1 MKKIIL
7 ILGVICALFS
17 TTLFGT
23 TLFGANS
30 VLKELDLDLKSLYN
44 ESTNPKDQN
53 ASKLELKSTKASR
66 AADITA
72 ALKDKQSSRVAEQK
86 TAKNIEQN
94 ASTEQNLAAQITPDE
109 RLKSKIRMLIMSDF
123 DKSSKAGIVLVK
135 DANTSASAKA
145 SGFKVVF
152 ESSANNASSASSA
165 DLLISKSD
173 LVLVN
178 AGLDTAFAAASLRI
192 NNSAGLPTA
201 FKLDFGSDTKK
212 FRKLLDAYRGAVA
225 ARSVRIFM
233 LGSGEVKSMD
243 ESAPASLSSHA
254 IGGLI
259 RAKLHFGGLIISA
272 DLSKISGYSTE
283 QKVNAFLGAGG
294 DIMYFSDS
302 AEASRAA
309 DILLKA
315 TQNGSIS
322 NARINKSFER
332 VGEVFN
338 IKESKPNLPF

>member
-7 ILGVICALFS
+7 ILGAVCALFS
-17 TTLFGT
+17 T

-44 ESTNPKDQN
+44 ESINLKDQN

-72 ALKDKQSSRVAEQK
+72 ALKDKQSSKAAEQK
-86 TAKNIEQN
+86 TAKNIE
-94 ASTEQNLAAQITPDE
+94 ASAEQNITAQITPDE
-109 RLKSKIRMLIMSDF
+109 RMRSKIRMLIMSDF
-123 DKSSKAGIVLVK
+123 DKSSKAGIVLVN

-152 ESSANNASSASSA
+152 ESSASSA
-165 DLLISKSD
+165 DLLLSKSD

-178 AGLDTAFAAASLRI
+178 AGLDTAFAAARLRI

-212 FRKLLDAYRGAVA
+212 FRKLLDTYRGAVA

-233 LGSGEVKSMD
+233 LGDGEIKSMD

-332 VGEVFN
+332 VGEVFD

>member
-7 ILGVICALFS
+7 ILGVVCALFS
-17 TTLFGT
+17 T

-44 ESTNPKDQN
+44 ESINLKDQN
-53 ASKLELKSTKASR
+53 ASKLELNSTKASR

-72 ALKDKQSSRVAEQK
+72 TLKDKQSSRAAEQK
-86 TAKNIEQN
+86 IAKNIE
-94 ASTEQNLAAQITPDE
+94 ASAEQNLTAQITPDE

-152 ESSANNASSASSA
+152 ESSASSA
-165 DLLISKSD
+165 DLLLSKSD

-178 AGLDTAFAAASLRI
+178 AGLDTALAAASLRI

-201 FKLDFGSDTKK
+201 FKLDFSSDTKK
-212 FRKLLDAYRGAVA
+212 FRRLLDTYRGAVA

-332 VGEVFN
+332 VSEVFN

>member
-7 ILGVICALFS
+7 ILGAVCALFS

-44 ESTNPKDQN
+44 ESINLKDQN
-53 ASKLELKSTKASR
+53 ASKLELNNTKASR

-72 ALKDKQSSRVAEQK
+72 VKKYKQSSRAAEQK

-109 RLKSKIRMLIMSDF
+109 RLRSKIRMLIMSDF
-123 DKSSKAGIVLVK
+123 DKNSKAGIVLVK

-145 SGFKVVF
+145 SDFKVVF
-152 ESSANNASSASSA
+152 ESSA
-165 DLLISKSD
+165 DIKPSKQWSD

-178 AGLDTAFAAASLRI
+178 AGLDTAFAAASLHI

-201 FKLDFGSDTKK
+201 FKLDFSSDTKK
-212 FRKLLDAYRGAVA
+212 FRRLLDIYRGAVA

-233 LGSGEVKSMD
+233 LGDGEIKSMD

-254 IGGLI
+254 IGRLI

-309 DILLKA
+309 DILLKT

-332 VGEVFN
+332 VGKVFN

>member
-1 MKKIIL
+1 MKKNIL
-7 ILGVICALFS
+7 ILGVVCALFS
-17 TTLFGT
+17 T

-44 ESTNPKDQN
+44 ESTNLKDQN

-72 ALKDKQSSRVAEQK
+72 ALKDKQSSRAAEQK
-86 TAKNIEQN
+86 TAKNIE
-94 ASTEQNLAAQITPDE
+94 ASAEQNLTAQITPDE

-123 DKSSKAGIVLVK
+123 DKSSKAGIVLVN
-135 DANTSASAKA
+135 DANTSASAKE

-152 ESSANNASSASSA
+152 ESSASSA
-165 DLLISKSD
+165 DLLLSKSD

-178 AGLDTAFAAASLRI
+178 AGFDTAFAATSLRI

-201 FKLDFGSDTKK
+201 FKLDFSSDTKK
-212 FRKLLDAYRGAVA
+212 FRRLLDTYRGAVA

-233 LGSGEVKSMD
+233 LGSGEIKSMD

>member
-7 ILGVICALFS
+7 ILGVVCALFS
-17 TTLFGT
+17 T

-44 ESTNPKDQN
+44 ESTNLKDQN
-53 ASKLELKSTKASR
+53 ASKLDLNSTKASR

-72 ALKDKQSSRVAEQK
+72 ALKDKQSSRAAEQK
-86 TAKNIEQN
+86 TAKNIE
-94 ASTEQNLAAQITPDE
+94 ASAEQNLTAQITPDE

-123 DKSSKAGIVLVK
+123 DKSSKAGIVLVN

-145 SGFKVVF
+145 SGFKVVL
-152 ESSANNASSASSA
+152 ESSASSA
-165 DLLISKSD
+165 NLLSSKSD

-178 AGLDTAFAAASLRI
+178 AGLDAAFAAARLHI

-201 FKLDFGSDTKK
+201 FKLDFSSDTKK
-212 FRKLLDAYRGAVA
+212 FRRLLDTYRGAVA

-233 LGSGEVKSMD
+233 LGSGEIKSMD
-243 ESAPASLSSHA
+243 ESTPASLSSHA

-302 AEASRAA
+302 AEANRAA

-332 VGEVFN
+332 VSEVFN

>member
-7 ILGVICALFS
+7 ILGVVCALFS
-17 TTLFGT
+17 T

-44 ESTNPKDQN
+44 ESANQKDQN
-53 ASKLELKSTKASR
+53 ASKLELNSTKASR

-72 ALKDKQSSRVAEQK
+72 ALKDKQSSKAAEQK
-86 TAKNIEQN
+86 TAKNIE
-94 ASTEQNLAAQITPDE
+94 ASAEQNITAQITPDE
-109 RLKSKIRMLIMSDF
+109 RMRSKIRMLIMSDF

-152 ESSANNASSASSA
+152 ESSVNNA
-165 DLLISKSD
+165 DLLPPKSD

-178 AGLDTAFAAASLRI
+178 AGLDTAFAAARLRI

-201 FKLDFGSDTKK
+201 FKLDFSSDTKK
-212 FRKLLDAYRGAVA
+212 FRKLLDTYRGAVA

-233 LGSGEVKSMD
+233 LGSGEIRSMD

-302 AEASRAA
+302 TEASRAV

-332 VGEVFN
+332 VSEVFN

>member
-7 ILGVICALFS
+7 ILGAVCALFS
-17 TTLFGT
+17 T

-44 ESTNPKDQN
+44 ESTNLKDQN

-72 ALKDKQSSRVAEQK
+72 ALKDKQSSRAAEQK

-123 DKSSKAGIVLVK
+123 DKSSKAGIVLVN
-135 DANTSASAKA
+135 DANASASAKT

-152 ESSANNASSASSA
+152 ESSASSA
-165 DLLISKSD
+165 DLLLSKSD

-201 FKLDFGSDTKK
+201 FKLDFSSDTKK
-212 FRKLLDAYRGAVA
+212 FRKLLDTYRGAVA

-272 DLSKISGYSTE
+272 DLSKISGYSIE

-302 AEASRAA
+302 AEASRAV

-332 VGEVFN
+332 VSEVFN

>member
-7 ILGVICALFS
+7 ILGVVCALFS
-17 TTLFGT
+17 T

-44 ESTNPKDQN
+44 ESTNLRDQN

-72 ALKDKQSSRVAEQK
+72 A
-86 TAKNIEQN
+86 AKHKKNTSAEQN
-94 ASTEQNLAAQITPDE
+94 ASAEQNLAAQITPDE

-123 DKSSKAGIVLVK
+123 DKSSKAGVVLVN

-152 ESSANNASSASSA
+152 ESSANNASSVNNA
-165 DLLISKSD
+165 DLLLSKSD

-201 FKLDFGSDTKK
+201 FKLDFSSDTKK
-212 FRKLLDAYRGAVA
+212 FRRLLDTYRGAVA

-233 LGSGEVKSMD
+233 LGSGEIKSMD

>member
-7 ILGVICALFS
+7 ILGVVCALFS
-17 TTLFGT
+17 T

-44 ESTNPKDQN
+44 ESTNLRDQN

-72 ALKDKQSSRVAEQK
+72 VKKDKQSSMAAEQK

-109 RLKSKIRMLIMSDF
+109 RMRSKIRMLIMSDF

-152 ESSANNASSASSA
+152 ESSA
-165 DLLISKSD
+165 DIKPSKQWSD

-201 FKLDFGSDTKK
+201 FKLDFSSDTKK
-212 FRKLLDAYRGAVA
+212 FRRLLDTYRGAVA

-332 VGEVFN
+332 VGKVFN

>member
-7 ILGVICALFS
+7 ILGVVCALFS
-17 TTLFGT
+17 T

-44 ESTNPKDQN
+44 ESIKPAEQN
-53 ASKLELKSTKASR
+53 ASKLDLNSTKASR

-72 ALKDKQSSRVAEQK
+72 AFKDKQSSRAAEQK
-86 TAKNIEQN
+86 TAKNIE
-94 ASTEQNLAAQITPDE
+94 ASVEQNITAQITPDE
-109 RLKSKIRMLIMSDF
+109 RLRSKIRMLIMSDF

-152 ESSANNASSASSA
+152 ESSASSA
-165 DLLISKSD
+165 DLLLSKSD

-201 FKLDFGSDTKK
+201 FKLDFSSDTKK
-212 FRKLLDAYRGAVA
+212 FRRLLDTYRGAVA

-233 LGSGEVKSMD
+233 LGSGEIKSMD

-315 TQNGSIS
+315 TQNDSIS

-332 VGEVFN
+332 VGKVFN
-338 IKESKPNLPF
+338 IKESKPNLSF

>member
-7 ILGVICALFS
+7 ILGAVCALFS

-44 ESTNPKDQN
+44 ESTNLKDQN
-53 ASKLELKSTKASR
+53 ASKLELNSTKASR

-72 ALKDKQSSRVAEQK
+72 VKKDKQSSRAAEQK

-109 RLKSKIRMLIMSDF
+109 RLRSKIRMLIMSDF

-152 ESSANNASSASSA
+152 ESSA
-165 DLLISKSD
+165 DIKPSKQWSD

-178 AGLDTAFAAASLRI
+178 AGLDTAFAAASLHI

-201 FKLDFGSDTKK
+201 FKLDFSSDTKK
-212 FRKLLDAYRGAVA
+212 FRKLLDTYRGAVA

-233 LGSGEVKSMD
+233 LGSGEIKSMD
-243 ESAPASLSSHA
+243 ESTPASLSSHA

-302 AEASRAA
+302 AEA
-309 DILLKA
+309 
-315 TQNGSIS
+315 
-322 NARINKSFER
+322 
-332 VGEVFN
+332 
-338 IKESKPNLPF
+338 

>member
-7 ILGVICALFS
+7 ILGVVCALFS
-17 TTLFGT
+17 T

-44 ESTNPKDQN
+44 ESTNLKDQN
-53 ASKLELKSTKASR
+53 ASKLELNSTKASR

-72 ALKDKQSSRVAEQK
+72 ALKDKQSSRAAEQK
-86 TAKNIEQN
+86 TAKNIE
-94 ASTEQNLAAQITPDE
+94 ASAEQNLTAQITPDE

-135 DANTSASAKA
+135 DANTSASAKE

-152 ESSANNASSASSA
+152 ESSASSA
-165 DLLISKSD
+165 DLLLSKSD

-201 FKLDFGSDTKK
+201 FKLDFSSDTKK
-212 FRKLLDAYRGAVA
+212 FRKLLDTYRGAVA

-233 LGSGEVKSMD
+233 LGSGEIKSMD

-338 IKESKPNLPF
+338 IKESKSNLPF

>member
-7 ILGVICALFS
+7 ILGVVCALFS
-17 TTLFGT
+17 T

-44 ESTNPKDQN
+44 ESINLKDQN
-53 ASKLELKSTKASR
+53 ASKLELNSTKASR

-72 ALKDKQSSRVAEQK
+72 ALKDKQSSRAAEQK
-86 TAKNIEQN
+86 TAKNIE
-94 ASTEQNLAAQITPDE
+94 ASAEQNLTAQITPDE

-123 DKSSKAGIVLVK
+123 DKSSKAGIVLVN

-152 ESSANNASSASSA
+152 ESSA
-165 DLLISKSD
+165 DIKPSKQWSD

-178 AGLDTAFAAASLRI
+178 AGLDTALAAASLRI

-201 FKLDFGSDTKK
+201 FKLDFSSDTKK
-212 FRKLLDAYRGAVA
+212 FRRLLDTYRGAVA

-233 LGSGEVKSMD
+233 LGSGEIKSMD

>member
-7 ILGVICALFS
+7 ILGAVCAFFS
-17 TTLFGT
+17 T

-44 ESTNPKDQN
+44 ESINLKDQN
-53 ASKLELKSTKASR
+53 ASKLELNSTKASR

-72 ALKDKQSSRVAEQK
+72 ALKDKQSSRAAEQK
-86 TAKNIEQN
+86 TAKNIE
-94 ASTEQNLAAQITPDE
+94 ASAEQNLTAQITPDE

-135 DANTSASAKA
+135 DANTSANAKA
-145 SGFKVVF
+145 SGFKVVL
-152 ESSANNASSASSA
+152 ESSASSA
-165 DLLISKSD
+165 DLLSSKSD

-178 AGLDTAFAAASLRI
+178 AGLDTAFAAARLRI

-201 FKLDFGSDTKK
+201 FKLDFSSDTKK
-212 FRKLLDAYRGAVA
+212 FRRLLDTYRGAVA

-233 LGSGEVKSMD
+233 LGDGEIKSMD

-332 VGEVFN
+332 VSEVFN

>member
-7 ILGVICALFS
+7 ILGVVCALFS
-17 TTLFGT
+17 T

-44 ESTNPKDQN
+44 ESTNLKDQN
-53 ASKLELKSTKASR
+53 ASKLELNSTKASR
-66 AADITA
+66 TADITA
-72 ALKDKQSSRVAEQK
+72 ALKDKQSSRSAEQK
-86 TAKNIEQN
+86 TAKNIE
-94 ASTEQNLAAQITPDE
+94 ASAEQNLTAQITPDE

-152 ESSANNASSASSA
+152 ESSASST
-165 DLLISKSD
+165 DLLLSKSD

-201 FKLDFGSDTKK
+201 FKLDFSSDTKK
-212 FRKLLDAYRGAVA
+212 FRRLLDTYRGAVA

-233 LGSGEVKSMD
+233 LGDGEVKSMD

-302 AEASRAA
+302 TEASRAA

-332 VGEVFN
+332 VSEVFN

>member
-7 ILGVICALFS
+7 ILGAVCVLFS
-17 TTLFGT
+17 T

-53 ASKLELKSTKASR
+53 ASKLELNSTKASR
-66 AADITA
+66 TADITA
-72 ALKDKQSSRVAEQK
+72 VKKDKQSSRAAEQK

-94 ASTEQNLAAQITPDE
+94 ASAEQNLAAQITPDE
-109 RLKSKIRMLIMSDF
+109 RMRSKIRMLIMSDF

-152 ESSANNASSASSA
+152 ESSA
-165 DLLISKSD
+165 DIKPSKQWSD

-178 AGLDTAFAAASLRI
+178 AGLDTAFAAASLHI

-212 FRKLLDAYRGAVA
+212 FRKLLDTYRGAVA

-233 LGSGEVKSMD
+233 LGDGEVRSMD

-272 DLSKISGYSTE
+272 DLSKISGYSIE

-294 DIMYFSDS
+294 DIMYFSDI
-302 AEASRAA
+302 AEANRAA

-332 VGEVFN
+332 VGKVFN
-338 IKESKPNLPF
+338 IKDGKPNLPF

>member
-7 ILGVICALFS
+7 ILGVVCALFS
-17 TTLFGT
+17 T

-44 ESTNPKDQN
+44 ESTNLKDQN
-53 ASKLELKSTKASR
+53 ASKLELNSTKASR

-72 ALKDKQSSRVAEQK
+72 ALKDKQSSRAAEQK
-86 TAKNIEQN
+86 TAKNIE
-94 ASTEQNLAAQITPDE
+94 ASAEQNLTAQIMPDE

-145 SGFKVVF
+145 SGFKAVF
-152 ESSANNASSASSA
+152 ESSASSA
-165 DLLISKSD
+165 DLLLSKSD

-178 AGLDTAFAAASLRI
+178 AGLDTAFAAASLHI

-201 FKLDFGSDTKK
+201 FKLDFSSDTKK
-212 FRKLLDAYRGAVA
+212 FRKLLDTYRGAVA

-233 LGSGEVKSMD
+233 LGDGEIKSMD

>member
-7 ILGVICALFS
+7 ILGVVCALFS
-17 TTLFGT
+17 T

-53 ASKLELKSTKASR
+53 VSKLELNSTKASR

-72 ALKDKQSSRVAEQK
+72 ALKDKQSSRAAEQK
-86 TAKNIEQN
+86 TAKNIE
-94 ASTEQNLAAQITPDE
+94 ASAEQNLTAQITPDE

-145 SGFKVVF
+145 SGFKAVF
-152 ESSANNASSASSA
+152 ESSA
-165 DLLISKSD
+165 DIKPSKQWSD

-178 AGLDTAFAAASLRI
+178 AGLDTAFAAASLHI

-212 FRKLLDAYRGAVA
+212 FRKLLDTYRGAVA

-233 LGSGEVKSMD
+233 LGDGEIKSMD
-243 ESAPASLSSHA
+243 ESAPASFSSHA

-332 VGEVFN
+332 VGKVFN

>member
-1 MKKIIL
+1 
-7 ILGVICALFS
+7 
-17 TTLFGT
+17 
-23 TLFGANS
+23 
-30 VLKELDLDLKSLYN
+30 
-44 ESTNPKDQN
+44 
-53 ASKLELKSTKASR
+53 
-66 AADITA
+66 
-72 ALKDKQSSRVAEQK
+72 
-86 TAKNIEQN
+86 
-94 ASTEQNLAAQITPDE
+94 
-109 RLKSKIRMLIMSDF
+109 MSDF
-123 DKSSKAGIVLVK
+123 DKSSKAGIVLVN

-152 ESSANNASSASSA
+152 ESSANSANNA
-165 DLLISKSD
+165 DLLLSKSD

-178 AGLDTAFAAASLRI
+178 AGLDTAFAAARLHI

-201 FKLDFGSDTKK
+201 FKLDFSSDTKK
-212 FRKLLDAYRGAVA
+212 FRKLLDTYRGAVA
-225 ARSVRIFM
+225 TRSVRIFM
-233 LGSGEVKSMD
+233 LGSGEIKSMD

-332 VGEVFN
+332 VGKVFN

>member
-17 TTLFGT
+17 T

-44 ESTNPKDQN
+44 ESTNLKDQN
-53 ASKLELKSTKASR
+53 VSKLELKSTKASR

-72 ALKDKQSSRVAEQK
+72 VKKDKQSSRAAEQK

-94 ASTEQNLAAQITPDE
+94 ASAEQNLAAQITPDE
-109 RLKSKIRMLIMSDF
+109 RMRSKIRMLIMSDF

-152 ESSANNASSASSA
+152 ESSANSANNA
-165 DLLISKSD
+165 DLLPSKSD

-178 AGLDTAFAAASLRI
+178 AGFDTAFAAASLHI

-212 FRKLLDAYRGAVA
+212 FRKLLDTYRGAVA

-233 LGSGEVKSMD
+233 LGDGEVKSMD
-243 ESAPASLSSHA
+243 ERAPASLSSHA

>member
-7 ILGVICALFS
+7 ILGAVCALFS

-53 ASKLELKSTKASR
+53 ASKLELNSTKASR

-72 ALKDKQSSRVAEQK
+72 VKKDKQSSRAAEQK
-86 TAKNIEQN
+86 TAKNIE
-94 ASTEQNLAAQITPDE
+94 ASAEQNITAQITPDE
-109 RLKSKIRMLIMSDF
+109 RMRSKIRMLIMSDF

-135 DANTSASAKA
+135 DANTSASAKE

-152 ESSANNASSASSA
+152 ESSTSSA
-165 DLLISKSD
+165 DLLLSKSD

-178 AGLDTAFAAASLRI
+178 AGLDTAFAAARLRI

-201 FKLDFGSDTKK
+201 FKLDFSSDTKK
-212 FRKLLDAYRGAVA
+212 FRRLLDTYRGAVA

-233 LGSGEVKSMD
+233 LGSGEIRSMD

-332 VGEVFN
+332 VSEVFN

>member
-17 TTLFGT
+17 T

-44 ESTNPKDQN
+44 ESTNLKDQN
-53 ASKLELKSTKASR
+53 ASKLELNSTKASR

-72 ALKDKQSSRVAEQK
+72 ALKDKQSSRAAEQK
-86 TAKNIEQN
+86 TTKNIE
-94 ASTEQNLAAQITPDE
+94 ASAEQNITAQITPDE

-152 ESSANNASSASSA
+152 ESSASSA
-165 DLLISKSD
+165 DLLLSKSD

-201 FKLDFGSDTKK
+201 FKLDFSSDTKK
-212 FRKLLDAYRGAVA
+212 FRKLLDTYRGAVA

-233 LGSGEVKSMD
+233 LGDGEVKSMD
-243 ESAPASLSSHA
+243 ESTPASLSSHA

>member
-17 TTLFGT
+17 T

-44 ESTNPKDQN
+44 ESIKPAEQN
-53 ASKLELKSTKASR
+53 TSKLELNSTKASR

-72 ALKDKQSSRVAEQK
+72 ALKDKQSSRAAEQK
-86 TAKNIEQN
+86 TAKNIE
-94 ASTEQNLAAQITPDE
+94 ASAEQNLTAQITPDE

-123 DKSSKAGIVLVK
+123 DKSSKAGIVLVN

-152 ESSANNASSASSA
+152 ESSASSA
-165 DLLISKSD
+165 DLLLSKSD

-178 AGLDTAFAAASLRI
+178 AGLDTVFAAASLRI

-201 FKLDFGSDTKK
+201 FKLDFSSDTKK
-212 FRKLLDAYRGAVA
+212 FRRLLDTYRGAVA

-233 LGSGEVKSMD
+233 LGDGEIKSMD

-332 VGEVFN
+332 VGEIFN

>member
-7 ILGVICALFS
+7 ILGVVCALFS

-53 ASKLELKSTKASR
+53 ASKLDLNSTKASR

-72 ALKDKQSSRVAEQK
+72 VKKDKQSSRAAEQK

-152 ESSANNASSASSA
+152 ESSA
-165 DLLISKSD
+165 DIKPSKQWSD

-178 AGLDTAFAAASLRI
+178 AGLDTAFAAASLHI

-201 FKLDFGSDTKK
+201 FKLDFGGDTKK
-212 FRKLLDAYRGAVA
+212 FRKLLDTYRGAVA

-233 LGSGEVKSMD
+233 LGSGEIKSMD

-283 QKVNAFLGAGG
+283 QKVKAFLGAGG

>member
-7 ILGVICALFS
+7 ILGVICALFN
-17 TTLFGT
+17 T

-44 ESTNPKDQN
+44 ESTNLKDQN
-53 ASKLELKSTKASR
+53 ASKLELNSTKASR
-66 AADITA
+66 AADIRA
-72 ALKDKQSSRVAEQK
+72 ASKDKQSSRVAEQK
-86 TAKNIEQN
+86 TAKNIE
-94 ASTEQNLAAQITPDE
+94 ASAEQNLTAQITPDE

-135 DANTSASAKA
+135 DANTSASAKE

-152 ESSANNASSASSA
+152 ESSASSA
-165 DLLISKSD
+165 DLLLSKSD

-178 AGLDTAFAAASLRI
+178 AGLDTAFAAARLRI

-201 FKLDFGSDTKK
+201 FKLDFSSDTKK
-212 FRKLLDAYRGAVA
+212 FRRLLDTYRGAVA

-233 LGSGEVKSMD
+233 LGSGEIRSMD

-283 QKVNAFLGAGG
+283 QKVNAFLSAGG

-302 AEASRAA
+302 AEASRAV

-332 VGEVFN
+332 VSEVFN

>member
-7 ILGVICALFS
+7 ILGVVCALFS
-17 TTLFGT
+17 T

-44 ESTNPKDQN
+44 ESTNLKDQN
-53 ASKLELKSTKASR
+53 ASKLELNSTKASR

-86 TAKNIEQN
+86 TAKNIE
-94 ASTEQNLAAQITPDE
+94 ASAEQNLTAQITPDE

-123 DKSSKAGIVLVK
+123 DKSSKAGIVLVN
-135 DANTSASAKA
+135 DANTSASAKE

-152 ESSANNASSASSA
+152 ESSANSANTA
-165 DLLISKSD
+165 DLLATNSD

-201 FKLDFGSDTKK
+201 FKLDFGGDTKK
-212 FRKLLDAYRGAVA
+212 FRRLLDTYRGAVA

-233 LGSGEVKSMD
+233 LGSGEIKSMD

-302 AEASRAA
+302 AEASRAV

-332 VGEVFN
+332 VSEVFN
-338 IKESKPNLPF
+338 IEKDEPNLPF

>member
-7 ILGVICALFS
+7 ILGVVCALFS
-17 TTLFGT
+17 T

-53 ASKLELKSTKASR
+53 ASKLDLNSTKASR

-72 ALKDKQSSRVAEQK
+72 VKKDKQSSRAAEQK

-94 ASTEQNLAAQITPDE
+94 ASAEQNLAAQITPDE
-109 RLKSKIRMLIMSDF
+109 RMRSKIRMLIMSDF

-152 ESSANNASSASSA
+152 ESSA
-165 DLLISKSD
+165 DIKPSKQWSD

-178 AGLDTAFAAASLRI
+178 AGLDTAFAAASLHI

-212 FRKLLDAYRGAVA
+212 FRKLLDIYRGAVA

-233 LGSGEVKSMD
+233 LGSGEIKSMD

-283 QKVNAFLGAGG
+283 QKVKAFLGAGG

>member
-7 ILGVICALFS
+7 ILGVVCALFS
-17 TTLFGT
+17 T

-44 ESTNPKDQN
+44 ESANQKDQN
-53 ASKLELKSTKASR
+53 ASKLELNSTKASR

-72 ALKDKQSSRVAEQK
+72 ALKDKQSSRAAEQK
-86 TAKNIEQN
+86 IAKNKE
-94 ASTEQNLAAQITPDE
+94 ASAEQNLTAQITPDE

-123 DKSSKAGIVLVK
+123 DKSSKAGIVLVN

-152 ESSANNASSASSA
+152 ESSA
-165 DLLISKSD
+165 DIKPSKQWSD

-178 AGLDTAFAAASLRI
+178 AGLDTAFAAVSLHI

-201 FKLDFGSDTKK
+201 FKLDFSSDTKK
-212 FRKLLDAYRGAVA
+212 FRKLLDTYRGAVA

-233 LGSGEVKSMD
+233 LGSGEIKSMD

-302 AEASRAA
+302 VEASRAV

-338 IKESKPNLPF
+338 IKDSAPNLPF

>member
-7 ILGVICALFS
+7 ILGAVCALFS
-17 TTLFGT
+17 TTLFST

-53 ASKLELKSTKASR
+53 ASKLELNSTKASR

-72 ALKDKQSSRVAEQK
+72 VKKDKQSSRAAEQK

-109 RLKSKIRMLIMSDF
+109 RMRSKIRMLIMSDF

-152 ESSANNASSASSA
+152 ESSA
-165 DLLISKSD
+165 DLLPSKSD

-178 AGLDTAFAAASLRI
+178 AGFDTAFAAASLHI

-201 FKLDFGSDTKK
+201 FKLDFSSDTKK
-212 FRKLLDAYRGAVA
+212 FRKLLDTYRGAVA

-233 LGSGEVKSMD
+233 LGDGEIKSMD
-243 ESAPASLSSHA
+243 ESTPASLSSHA

-315 TQNGSIS
+315 TQNGNIS

-332 VGEVFN
+332 VGKVFN

>member
-7 ILGVICALFS
+7 ILGVVCALFS
-17 TTLFGT
+17 T

-72 ALKDKQSSRVAEQK
+72 ALKDKQSSRAAEQK
-86 TAKNIEQN
+86 TAKNIE
-94 ASTEQNLAAQITPDE
+94 ASAEQNLTAQITPDE
-109 RLKSKIRMLIMSDF
+109 RMRSKIRMLIMSDF
-123 DKSSKAGIVLVK
+123 DKSSKVGIVLVK

-152 ESSANNASSASSA
+152 ESSA
-165 DLLISKSD
+165 DIKPSKSD

-178 AGLDTAFAAASLRI
+178 AGFDTAFAAASLHI

-212 FRKLLDAYRGAVA
+212 FRRLLDTYRGAVA

-233 LGSGEVKSMD
+233 LGSGEIKSMD

>member
-7 ILGVICALFS
+7 ILGVVCALFS
-17 TTLFGT
+17 T

-53 ASKLELKSTKASR
+53 ASKLELNSTKASR

-72 ALKDKQSSRVAEQK
+72 ALKDKQSSRA
-86 TAKNIEQN
+86 AEQN
-94 ASTEQNLAAQITPDE
+94 ASAEQNLAAQITPDE

-152 ESSANNASSASSA
+152 ESSASST
-165 DLLISKSD
+165 DLLPSKSD

-212 FRKLLDAYRGAVA
+212 FRKLLDTYRGAVA

-233 LGSGEVKSMD
+233 LGDGEIKSMD

>member
-7 ILGVICALFS
+7 ILGVVCALFS
-17 TTLFGT
+17 T

-72 ALKDKQSSRVAEQK
+72 ALKDKQSSRAAEQK
-86 TAKNIEQN
+86 TAKNIE
-94 ASTEQNLAAQITPDE
+94 ASAEQNLTAQITPDE

-123 DKSSKAGIVLVK
+123 DKSSKAGIVLVN

-152 ESSANNASSASSA
+152 ESSASSA
-165 DLLISKSD
+165 DLLLSKSD

-201 FKLDFGSDTKK
+201 FKLDFSSDTKK
-212 FRKLLDAYRGAVA
+212 FRKLLDTYRGAVA

-233 LGSGEVKSMD
+233 LGSGEIKSMD

>member
-7 ILGVICALFS
+7 ILGVVCALFS
-17 TTLFGT
+17 T

-44 ESTNPKDQN
+44 ESTNLKDQN

-72 ALKDKQSSRVAEQK
+72 ALKDKQSSRAAEQK
-86 TAKNIEQN
+86 TAKNIE
-94 ASTEQNLAAQITPDE
+94 ASAEQNLTAQITPDE

-135 DANTSASAKA
+135 DANTSASAKE

-152 ESSANNASSASSA
+152 ESSASSA
-165 DLLISKSD
+165 DLLLSKSD

-178 AGLDTAFAAASLRI
+178 AGLDTAFAAARLRI

-201 FKLDFGSDTKK
+201 FKLDFSSDTKK
-212 FRKLLDAYRGAVA
+212 FRSLLDTYRGAVA

-233 LGSGEVKSMD
+233 LGSGEIKSMD
-243 ESAPASLSSHA
+243 ESTPASLSSHA

>member
-7 ILGVICALFS
+7 ILGVVCALFS
-17 TTLFGT
+17 T

-44 ESTNPKDQN
+44 ESIKPAEQN
-53 ASKLELKSTKASR
+53 ASKLELNSTKASR

-72 ALKDKQSSRVAEQK
+72 ALKDKQSSKLAEQK
-86 TAKNIEQN
+86 TAKNIE
-94 ASTEQNLAAQITPDE
+94 ASAEQNITAQIMPDE

-123 DKSSKAGIVLVK
+123 DKSSKAGIVLVN
-135 DANTSASAKA
+135 DANTSASAKE

-152 ESSANNASSASSA
+152 ESSASSA
-165 DLLISKSD
+165 DLLPSKSD

-178 AGLDTAFAAASLRI
+178 AGLDTAFAATRLRI

-201 FKLDFGSDTKK
+201 FKLDFSSDTKK
-212 FRKLLDAYRGAVA
+212 FRKLLDTYRGAVA

-233 LGSGEVKSMD
+233 LGSGEIKSMD

-332 VGEVFN
+332 VSEVFN

>member
-7 ILGVICALFS
+7 ILGVVCALFS
-17 TTLFGT
+17 T

-44 ESTNPKDQN
+44 ESANQKDQN
-53 ASKLELKSTKASR
+53 ASKLELNSTKASR

-72 ALKDKQSSRVAEQK
+72 ALKDKQSNMAAEQK
-86 TAKNIEQN
+86 TAKNIE
-94 ASTEQNLAAQITPDE
+94 ASAEQNLTAQITPDE

-135 DANTSASAKA
+135 DANTSASAKE

-152 ESSANNASSASSA
+152 ESSASSA
-165 DLLISKSD
+165 DLLLSKSD

-178 AGLDTAFAAASLRI
+178 AGLDTAFAAARLRI

-201 FKLDFGSDTKK
+201 FKLDFSSDTKK
-212 FRKLLDAYRGAVA
+212 FRRLLDTYRGAVA

-233 LGSGEVKSMD
+233 LGSGEIRSMD

-283 QKVNAFLGAGG
+283 QKVKAFLGAGG

-302 AEASRAA
+302 AEANRAA

>member
-7 ILGVICALFS
+7 ILGAVCMLFS
-17 TTLFGT
+17 T

-44 ESTNPKDQN
+44 ESIKPAEQN
-53 ASKLELKSTKASR
+53 TLKLELNSTKASR

-72 ALKDKQSSRVAEQK
+72 ALKDKQSNRAAEQK
-86 TAKNIEQN
+86 TAKNIE
-94 ASTEQNLAAQITPDE
+94 ASAEQNLTAQITPDE

-123 DKSSKAGIVLVK
+123 DKNSKAGVVLVN

-152 ESSANNASSASSA
+152 ESSANNA
-165 DLLISKSD
+165 DLLLSKSD

-201 FKLDFGSDTKK
+201 FKLDFSSDTKK
-212 FRKLLDAYRGAVA
+212 FRRLLDTYRGAVA

-233 LGSGEVKSMD
+233 LGDGEIKSMD

-283 QKVNAFLGAGG
+283 QKVNTFLGAGG

-302 AEASRAA
+302 AEANKAA

>member
-7 ILGVICALFS
+7 ILGVVCALFS
-17 TTLFGT
+17 T

-44 ESTNPKDQN
+44 ESIKPAEQN
-53 ASKLELKSTKASR
+53 ASKLELNSTKASR

-72 ALKDKQSSRVAEQK
+72 ALKDKQSSRAAEQK
-86 TAKNIEQN
+86 TAKNIE
-94 ASTEQNLAAQITPDE
+94 ASAEQNLTAQITPDE

-123 DKSSKAGIVLVK
+123 DKSSKAGIVLVN

-152 ESSANNASSASSA
+152 ESSASST
-165 DLLISKSD
+165 DLLSSKSD

-212 FRKLLDAYRGAVA
+212 FRKLLDTYRGAVA

-332 VGEVFN
+332 VSEVFN

>member
-7 ILGVICALFS
+7 ILGVVCALFS
-17 TTLFGT
+17 T

-44 ESTNPKDQN
+44 ESIKVADQN
-53 ASKLELKSTKASR
+53 TSKLELNSTKASR

-72 ALKDKQSSRVAEQK
+72 ALKDKQSSRAAEQK
-86 TAKNIEQN
+86 TAKNIE
-94 ASTEQNLAAQITPDE
+94 ASAEQNITAQITPDE

-123 DKSSKAGIVLVK
+123 DKSSKAGIVLVN
-135 DANTSASAKA
+135 DANTSASAKE

-152 ESSANNASSASSA
+152 ESSASSA
-165 DLLISKSD
+165 DLLLSKSD

-212 FRKLLDAYRGAVA
+212 FRRLLDTYRGAVA

-233 LGSGEVKSMD
+233 LGSGEVRSMD

-332 VGEVFN
+332 VSEVFN
-338 IKESKPNLPF
+338 IKESKSNLPF

>member
-7 ILGVICALFS
+7 ILGVVCALFS
-17 TTLFGT
+17 TTLFST
-23 TLFGANS
+23 TLFGANN

-44 ESTNPKDQN
+44 ESTNLRDQN
-53 ASKLELKSTKASR
+53 VSKLELKSTKASR

-72 ALKDKQSSRVAEQK
+72 VKKDKQSSRAAEQK

-109 RLKSKIRMLIMSDF
+109 RMRSKIRMLIMSDF

-152 ESSANNASSASSA
+152 ESSA
-165 DLLISKSD
+165 DIKPSKSD

-178 AGLDTAFAAASLRI
+178 AGLDTAFAAASLHI
-192 NNSAGLPTA
+192 NNSARLPTA
-201 FKLDFGSDTKK
+201 FKLDFSSDTKK
-212 FRKLLDAYRGAVA
+212 FRKLLDTYRGAVA

-233 LGSGEVKSMD
+233 LGSGEIKSMD

-283 QKVNAFLGAGG
+283 QKVKAFLGVGG

-309 DILLKA
+309 EILLKA

-332 VGEVFN
+332 VGKVFN

>member
-7 ILGVICALFS
+7 ILGVVCALFS
-17 TTLFGT
+17 T

-44 ESTNPKDQN
+44 ESTNLKDQN
-53 ASKLELKSTKASR
+53 VSKLDLNSTKASR

-72 ALKDKQSSRVAEQK
+72 VKKDKQSSRAAEQK
-86 TAKNIEQN
+86 TAKNIE
-94 ASTEQNLAAQITPDE
+94 ASAEQNITAQITPDE

-152 ESSANNASSASSA
+152 ESSA
-165 DLLISKSD
+165 DLLPSKSD

-201 FKLDFGSDTKK
+201 FKLDFSSDTKK
-212 FRKLLDAYRGAVA
+212 FRKLLDTYRGAVA

-233 LGSGEVKSMD
+233 LGSGEIKSMD
-243 ESAPASLSSHA
+243 ESTPASLSSHA